1 MLKRGYYDRRRKLT
15 DDQAGHVGERVGDI
29 VRTSVN
35 GKRPAFP
42 ISERLNELF
51 LFPSLVFDTGTLTP
65 QSLNSDD
72 SLLLGKEIGR
82 HGVVGDE
89 EPEAETD
96 SESEETGDEHVD
108 FPWGDDVRIDVVHS
122 ERDDTVEDLGGTVH
136 QEPL

>member
-1 MLKRGYYDRRRKLT
+1 M
-15 DDQAGHVGERVGDI
+15 
-29 VRTSVN
+29 
-35 GKRPAFP
+35 
-42 ISERLNELF
+42 F
-51 LFPSLVFDTGTLTP
+51 LFPSLVLDTGTLTP

-96 SESEETGDEHVD
+96 GESEETGDEHVD

-122 ERDDTVEDLGGTVH
+122 ERGDTVEDLGGTVH